1 VSEKKRLSRSEVV
14 RKRRF
19 ELNRR
24 LEQGQKLHRQPRV
37 SRPKKKWTKNKSG
50 YRELP
55 PITAR
60 GVVNDFAI
68 ERRKK
73 AGKRRFNAALS
84 LPRLRGL
91 PKIRALAL
99 PQVQIHI
106 GWRLLSFFLVL
117 LFGTALYLAW
127 TLPQFRVSAAQV
139 TGNQR
144 IPVEEI
150 NGVLALNGIPVF
162 LVRPATLRERALRA
176 YPEIASVSVSVELP
190 NIVTVN
196 VTERQ
201 PVIQWQQEGVYTW
214 IDESGVAFRP
224 RGEAPGL
231 IIVQASA
238 TPPALPSFDD
248 DPLSPA
254 PFITAE
260 MVKAFEAL
268 APYVPQGI
276 PIQYDSVIGLS
287 WNDGRGWQAVFGF
300 GSEHVEM
307 KALAY
312 QAMVDWLTQKGIRP
326 ILINVAYPD
335 APFYR
340 VQQVETQTD
349 VEVVEQ

>member
-1 VSEKKRLSRSEVV
+1 VSERKVPSRSEVV

-19 ELNRR
+19 EQTRQ
-24 LEQGQKLHRQPRV
+24 LEQEQRLQRQPRAP
-37 SRPKKKWTKNKSG
+37 RHQKKQTKAKSG

-73 AGKRRFNAALS
+73 VGKRRFNAALS
-84 LPRLRGL
+84 LPRLRSL
-91 PKIRALAL
+91 PAIRTLSL
-99 PQVQIHI
+99 PQIRISI

-127 TLPQFRVSAAQV
+127 TLPKFRVSAAQV

-150 NGVLALNGIPVF
+150 NGALALNGIPVF
-162 LVRPATLRERALRA
+162 LVKPAALREQTLRN
-176 YPEIASVSVSVELP
+176 YPEIASVSVSVDLP

-238 TPPALPSFDD
+238 TPPALIPSDD
-248 DPLSPA
+248 DPLTPA

-307 KALAY
+307 KALVY
-312 QAMVDWLTQKGIRP
+312 QSMVDWLTQKGIRP

-340 VQQVETQTD
+340 VQQVETETD

>member
-1 VSEKKRLSRSEVV
+1 MSEKKRLSRSEVV

-19 ELNRR
+19 ELNRQ
-24 LEQGQKLHRQPRV
+24 LEQGQTLQRQPRV
-37 SRPKKKWTKNKSG
+37 SRPQKKQTKTNSG

-73 AGKRRFNAALS
+73 AGKLRFNAALS

-91 PKIRALAL
+91 PKVRTLAL
-99 PQVQIHI
+99 PQIHV
-106 GWRLLSFFLVL
+106 GWRLLSFLLVL

-150 NGVLALNGIPVF
+150 NGVLGLNGIPVF
-162 LVRPATLRERALRA
+162 LVKPATLRELVLLN
-176 YPEIASVSVSVELP
+176 YPELVSVNVSVDLP

-201 PVIQWQQEGVYTW
+201 PLIQWQQDGVYTW

-231 IIVQASA
+231 IVVQASA
-238 TPPALPSFDD
+238 TPPALIPPDD
-248 DPLSPA
+248 DPLTPA

-260 MVKAFEAL
+260 MVQAFEAL
-268 APYVPQGI
+268 APHVPQGT
-276 PIQYDSVIGLS
+276 PIQYDAVTGLS

-307 KALAY
+307 KALVY
-312 QAMVDWLTQKGIRP
+312 QAMMDWLTQRGIRP

>member
-1 VSEKKRLSRSEVV
+1 MSEKKHFSRSEVV
-14 RKRRF
+14 RRRRF
-19 ELNRR
+19 ELNRQ
-24 LEQGQKLHRQPRV
+24 LEQEQKLQRQPRA
-37 SRPKKKWTKNKSG
+37 SRWQKGQTQAKSG

-55 PITAR
+55 PITSR

-73 AGKRRFNAALS
+73 AGKRRFNAAFS
-84 LPRLRGL
+84 LPKVRTLAL
-91 PKIRALAL
+91 PKI
-99 PQVQIHI
+99 QIHV
-106 GWRLLSFFLVL
+106 GWRLLSFLLVL

-144 IPVEEI
+144 LSTDEI

-162 LVRPATLRERALRA
+162 LVKPATLRELTLRK
-176 YPEIASVSVSVELP
+176 YPELASVSVSIDLP

-196 VTERQ
+196 VIERQ
-201 PVIQWQQEGVYTW
+201 PVIQWQQDGVYTW
-214 IDESGVAFRP
+214 VDESGVAFRP
-224 RGEAPGL
+224 RGDAPGL

-238 TPPALPSFDD
+238 TPPALPTLDD
-248 DPLSPA
+248 DPLIPA

-268 APYVPQGI
+268 APHVPQGT
-276 PIQYDSVIGLS
+276 PIQYDSVTGLS

-300 GSEHVEM
+300 GSENVEM
-307 KALAY
+307 KALVY
-312 QAMVDWLTQKGIRP
+312 QAMVNWLTQRSIRP

-340 VQQVETQTD
+340 VQQVETQTE

>member
-1 VSEKKRLSRSEVV
+1 MSERKRPSRSEVV

-19 ELNRR
+19 EQTKQ
-24 LEQGQKLHRQPRV
+24 LEQGQKLQRQPRAF
-37 SRPKKKWTKNKSG
+37 RPQKKQTKTKSG

-55 PITAR
+55 PITTR

-73 AGKRRFNAALS
+73 AGKRRFYAALS
-84 LPRLRGL
+84 LPKVRT
-91 PKIRALAL
+91 LAL
-99 PQVQIHI
+99 PRIQIHI

-117 LFGTALYLAW
+117 FFGTAIYLAW

-150 NGVLALNGIPVF
+150 NDVLGLNGIPVF
-162 LVRPATLRERALRA
+162 LVKPATLRALA
-176 YPEIASVSVSVELP
+176 LQNYPELASVSVSVDLP

-201 PVIQWQQEGVYTW
+201 PLIQWQQEGVYTW

-224 RGEAPGL
+224 RGETPGL

-238 TPPALPSFDD
+238 TPPALAASDD
-248 DPLSPA
+248 DPLTPA

-260 MVKAFEAL
+260 MVQAFEAL
-268 APYVPQGI
+268 APHVPQGT
-276 PIQYDSVIGLS
+276 PIQYDSVTGLS

-300 GSEHVEM
+300 GSEHVKM
-307 KALAY
+307 KALVY
-312 QAMVDWLTQKGIRP
+312 QAMVDWLTQRGIRP
-326 ILINVAYPD
+326 ILINVAYPN

-340 VQQVETQTD
+340 VEQVETQTEA
-349 VEVVEQ
+349 EVVEQ